1 MCLAIPMKL
10 IECNGDNGTVELN
23 SVRMEVN
30 ISLVD
35 DPQPDDYV
43 IIHAGFAIQKL
54 KSEDVLH
61 EFFDNM

>member
-10 IECNGDNGTVELN
+10 IECNGDKGTVELN
-23 SVRMEVN
+23 NVRMEVN

-54 KSEDVLH
+54 KSEDV
-61 EFFDNM
+61 